1 MWSSRS
7 RTTTGRRTTLR
18 LCSKSDV
25 LNPPSS
31 REVGAHVESAPVQ
44 LGAVEVSNGGR
55 CRGSAVELDDRRAR
69 GYRSVIS
76 AHDKLHRR
84 DVADRREVLAQE
96 VEDTILVTQSN
107 LASTYASIGKV
118 EQALEMDRVIYCGRV
133 KLDGKESKSTL
144 LAALN
149 YASSLYDLQRFKE
162 ARSLMRKVI
171 PAARRVFGE
180 NNEFTLKMR
189 KIFADSL
196 YNDDDATLD
205 DLREA
210 VAMLEETERTTR
222 RVFGGAHPLTNRME
236 KPLRQARAA
245 LHAHKTPSPPPP
257 PES

>member
-1 MWSSRS
+1 M
-7 RTTTGRRTTLR
+7 
-18 LCSKSDV
+18 
-25 LNPPSS
+25 
-31 REVGAHVESAPVQ
+31 
-44 LGAVEVSNGGR
+44 
-55 CRGSAVELDDRRAR
+55 DDRRAR

-162 ARSLMRKVI
+162 ARSLMRKII

-236 KPLRQARAA
+236 KTLRQARAA
-245 LHAHKTPSPPPP
+245 LRAHKTPSPPPP
-257 PES
+257 PESVW